1 MKTRVL
7 LLLGTLVLT
16 LTGCTKQ
23 TPVTPSASEQESTEP
38 SESSE
43 SSEEI
48 KEEKLVGDVAM
59 YDRERYL
66 STYRGMRMLG
76 EGRANETFTKI
87 TTDKGSYFAQ
97 TNVAAL
103 AVPVDFTDYKIEDT
117 LLGEEKYR
125 EVMQDAIFGSSDDME
140 WESLKS
146 YYYKT
151 SYGQCNITGAVTP
164 TFHINA
170 AATSFAKDNTAATKT
185 WAMQIQ
191 EWVKTL
197 DGYNLADYDKNED
210 GFVDCLIMLYTPPQ
224 HMRGSDDDLFWA
236 FQWSTGS
243 TAGTPENPKVD
254 HFFWASYRFFF
265 ENGHYDEA
273 GTYHD
278 WTDDEIRNGTA
289 KPDSHTLIHEFGH
302 VLSLPD
308 YYNGD
313 YNKQGSDAN
322 CYEPIAGCDMMAHNI
337 GDHNA
342 FSKALYGWV
351 APYVAQGN
359 AEITL
364 RSTTDTGEFLI
375 IPCKRTIEETGF
387 YSLLDQYLLVEY
399 LTPTGVAQYDTTRKY
414 AGTYPQYYSEAGVRI
429 CLVDARPGQFTSSGF
444 QGFTSSI
451 SAGSGYYVS
460 FACDN
465 NSVDG
470 SCFPNYK
477 LIEVIPNGNRQART
491 LPKNEFGSNSI
502 LYHEGD
508 WFGSHGNFNNFPFH
522 STDGTWNSKKGLGE
536 AFGFELNIKRID
548 ENGARIVINELK

>member
-16 LTGCTKQ
+16 LTGCTRP
-23 TPVTPSASEQESTEP
+23 TPVTPSASEQESTQP
-38 SESSE
+38 SE

-59 YDRERYL
+59 YDREAYF

-76 EGRANETFTKI
+76 EGRANETFSKV

-117 LLGEEKYR
+117 LLGEQRYR

-146 YYYKT
+146 YYFKT

-164 TFHINA
+164 TFHVDA
-170 AATSFAKDNTAATKT
+170 KATSFAKDNTAATKT

-224 HMRGSDDDLFWA
+224 HMRGQDDELFWA

-254 HFFWASYRFFF
+254 HFFWASYRFFY

-278 WTDDEIRNGTA
+278 WTEDEIRNGTA

-302 VLSLPD
+302 VLSVPD

-313 YNKQGSDAN
+313 YKKQGSDPN

-375 IPCKRTIEETGF
+375 IPCKKTIEETGF

-399 LTPTGVAQYDTTRKY
+399 LTPTGVAQYDTTRRY

-429 CLVDARPGQFTSSGF
+429 CLVDARPGQFSGGKF
-444 QGFTSSI
+444 QGFTSAI

-491 LPKNEFGSNSI
+491 LPKNEFGSNNI
-502 LYHEGD
+502 LYHQGD

-548 ENGARIVINELK
+548 ENGARIVINKLK